1 MSNNTEWETVVR
13 IVYPTRDIDQVWPLY
28 ALDWTQPI
36 LSDAVLDPR
45 IDMNPANIGGMN
57 QSALQRVIRR
67 GPPGKLHVHEGGR
80 TSLCTFF
87 NAFPAGYWRRWTRV
101 NAVRFEAEVCGTGRL
116 VLYRSNGRGL
126 FTAVGDLSVKSARQ
140 WRTVSVEIP
149 WMAASAGSMPRQ
161 ADMTA
166 I

>member
-67 GPPGKLHVHEGGR
+67 GTGGKTTGATDKTFELEGRSELHVHEGGR

-87 NAFPAGYWRRWTRV
+87 NAFPAG
-101 NAVRFEAEVCGTGRL
+101 
-116 VLYRSNGRGL
+116 
-126 FTAVGDLSVKSARQ
+126 
-140 WRTVSVEIP
+140 
-149 WMAASAGSMPRQ
+149 
-161 ADMTA
+161 
-166 I
+166 

>member
-67 GPPGKLHVHEGGR
+67 GTRGENNRGPGNNIVGGGR
-80 TSLCTFF
+80 
-87 NAFPAGYWRRWTRV
+87 APQHHP
-101 NAVRFEAEVCGTGRL
+101 E
-116 VLYRSNGRGL
+116 RG
-126 FTAVGDLSVKSARQ
+126 GK
-140 WRTVSVEIP
+140 
-149 WMAASAGSMPRQ
+149 
-161 ADMTA
+161 
-166 I
+166 